1 MDFVVTD
8 YVILRHTKLKSYGEI
23 GGSLDHTYRLIDTPN
38 SDSSRL
44 NLNEHDFNKK
54 TDVVQSIKNRVDQ
67 RIKQRQDNVLCV
79 EYLVT
84 ASPDWSGWGTDKE
97 TEFFNLQKE
106 RLIKKWGTENVIST
120 HIHRD
125 ETTPHMIVY
134 IVPFDEEKKVLNC
147 KKWLGERK
155 LLQEEQTDAADRVKH
170 LGLSRGIKN
179 SKAEHRTIKQHYE
192 IVNQA
197 NEINEFSPSIDNLPS
212 PGLLESK
219 KDYAKRVIDEVL
231 PDYKN
236 AKIEALQ
243 ALHTEKEVKALR
255 QIAEKAEPYLNAIDI
270 IPEHRIKDLN
280 RVINEATNKINNYE
294 REKENRLTQ
303 EINNKINEH
312 NNISNLIFDFNLYYE
327 SELKNKIQLERPL
340 SKDRLKTEKWLKK
353 NDLTEKNISSGW
365 DKNGSKL
372 YIDTPDYY
380 INSWEYNKKISII
393 NNNFKEKINK
403 KYEDDNISFAIS
415 YLKENEEYNNK
426 KINNILNK
434 IDSDVMPV
442 VVEHQLEQQR
452 SMQKKEYDDML
463 YAHRIAQDALRER
476 EIKEGREAYQNL
488 KREENRAYRENE
500 STIKHQSDKKLSRDD
515 DNDFSM

>member
-1 MDFVVTD
+1 MTDF
-8 YVILRHTKLKSYGEI
+8 VILRHTKLKSYGEI

-38 SDSSRL
+38 ADSSRL

-54 TDVVQSIKNRVDQ
+54 TDVVQSIKNRIDQ
-67 RIKQRQDNVLCV
+67 RIRERENNVLCV

-84 ASPDWSGWGTDKE
+84 ASPDWSGWGDKDKE
-97 TEFFNLQKE
+97 TEFFNIQKE
-106 RLIKKWGTENVIST
+106 RLIEKWGENNVIST

-125 ETTPHMIVY
+125 ETTPHLIAY
-134 IVPFDEEKKVLNC
+134 IVPFDEEKQVLNC
-147 KKWLGERK
+147 KKWLGNRT
-155 LLQEEQTDAADRVKH
+155 LLQEEQTDAARRVEH

-192 IVNQA
+192 IVNQI
-197 NEINEFSPSIDNLPS
+197 NEVNEFSPSVDNLPS
-212 PGLLESK
+212 PGLFETK

-231 PDYKN
+231 PDYKKS
-236 AKIEALQ
+236 KIEALQ

-255 QIAEKAEPYLNAIDI
+255 QIAEKAQPYLNAIDI

-294 REKENRLTQ
+294 REKENRAIQ
-303 EINNKINEH
+303 EINNKLDEH
-312 NNISNLIFDFNLYYE
+312 NNVSNIVFDFNLYYE

-340 SKDRLKTEKWLKK
+340 SQDRLKTEKWLKK
-353 NDLTEKNISSGW
+353 NDLTEKNVSSGW

-380 INSWEYNKKISII
+380 INSWDYNKKLSII

-403 KYEDDNISFAIS
+403 KYEDENISFAIS

-426 KINNILNK
+426 KINNILNT
-434 IDSDVMPV
+434 IDLEVMPIIAD
-442 VVEHQLEQQR
+442 HKLEQQKLR
-452 SMQKKEYDDML
+452 QQKEYDNML
-463 YAHRIAQDALRER
+463 NERRIAQNAIRER
-476 EIKEGREAYQNL
+476 EIKEGRKEYEEL
-488 KREENRAYRENE
+488 KRAENRAYRANE

>member
-1 MDFVVTD
+1 MTDF
-8 YVILRHTKLKSYGEI
+8 VILRHTKLKSYGEI

-38 SDSSRL
+38 ADSSRL

-67 RIKQRQDNVLCV
+67 RIKERPDNVLCV

-84 ASPDWSGWGTDKE
+84 ASPDWDGWGTEKE

-106 RLIKKWGTENVIST
+106 RLIEKWGENNVIST

-125 ETTPHMIVY
+125 ETTPHLIAY
-134 IVPFDEEKKVLNC
+134 IVPFDEEKQVLNC
-147 KKWLGERK
+147 KKWLGNRT
-155 LLQEEQTDAADRVKH
+155 LLQEEQTDAARRVEH

-197 NEINEFSPSIDNLPS
+197 NEINEFSPSIDNLPEPTMS
-212 PGLLESK
+212 DRLNPRK
-219 KDYAKRVIDEVL
+219 YAERVIEQVL

-280 RVINEATNKINNYE
+280 KVINEATNKINNYE